1 MAFKITE
8 IMLVKTKDGLIRFES
23 SVRPL
28 TATDLRKIADLL
40 DAYNAKR
47 KKLGKDLG
55 GKGTT

>member
-8 IMLVKTKDGLIRFES
+8 IMLIKTKDGLIRFES

-40 DAYNAKR
+40 DTYNAKQKR
-47 KKLGKDLG
+47 LGKE
-55 GKGTT
+55 KKW